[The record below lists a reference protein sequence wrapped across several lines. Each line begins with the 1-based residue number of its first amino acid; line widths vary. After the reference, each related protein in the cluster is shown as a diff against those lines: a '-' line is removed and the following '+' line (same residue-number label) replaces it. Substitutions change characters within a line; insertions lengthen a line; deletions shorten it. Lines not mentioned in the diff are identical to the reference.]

1 MKYKLLNIPL
11 LLCSVSFSL
20 ATNAVTPQSSLITPV
35 TVNAEIYSSLPSTNK
50 RKTYFN
56 LIIPDNATTLTFD
69 MPVTNREH
77 NLQIN
82 IISNANNDG
91 LFCQTIENN
100 INGYNSCSIYIEKK
114 GLYSIEITSSNTES
128 IIKLK
133 STTQPLI
140 KKAGYCYDERQNPN
154 ADLSDLISRFR
165 GTNWLSIL
173 KSTYDRRWPSGAML
187 VKAQA
192 NDPYFSQFIDKTN
205 FRKMAESL
213 MVAIH
218 EETHMYDLDSKRTD
232 WEQNLTAFVNQHWQ
246 PKVPIHGGFPR
257 KEILPLIEGNATKS
271 WDDIYLRDR
280 VQGNYLMQGVLSELN
295 AGLMGLAGVGI
306 VGEFVGGYGASNARD
321 SAAAYMY
328 HLQLYL
334 RHAKANHPNYYS
346 KINNEKLFKDFVLIQ
361 WLRLHYYLEVTKN
374 FSKLDTNSAAITQL
388 LYLPHNIEAIENIT
402 GHSLLLAGNKNCL
415 PENDPFEPPF

>member
-1 MKYKLLNIPL
+1 MKYKLFNIPL
-11 LLCSVSFSL
+11 MLCSVSLSL
-20 ATNAVTPQSSLITPV
+20 ATNAVTLQSSIITPV

-50 RKTYFN
+50 RKIYFN

-69 MPVTNREH
+69 MPATSRKY

-82 IISNANNDG
+82 VIGNANNDG

-100 INGYNSCSIYIEKK
+100 INGYHSCSIYIEKK
-114 GLYSIEITSSNTES
+114 GLYSIEITSSNPES

-133 STTQPLI
+133 SSTQPLI
-140 KKAGYCYDERQNPN
+140 KNTGYCYDERQNPN

-218 EETHMYDLDSKRTD
+218 EETHMYDLDSTRTD

-257 KEILPLIEGNATKS
+257 KEILPLIEGSATKS

-306 VGEFVGGYGASNARD
+306 VGEFVDGYGASNARD
-321 SAAAYMY
+321 SATAYMY

-388 LYLPHNIEAIENIT
+388 LYRPHNIEAIENIT
-402 GHSLLLAGNKNCL
+402 GHSLLLASNKNCL